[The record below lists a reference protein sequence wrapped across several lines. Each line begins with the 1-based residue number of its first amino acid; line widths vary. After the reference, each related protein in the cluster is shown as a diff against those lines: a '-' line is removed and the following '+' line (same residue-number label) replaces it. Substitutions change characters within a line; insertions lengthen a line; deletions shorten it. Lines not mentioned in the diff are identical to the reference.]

1 MKETG
6 SKINSLEKALALLDL
21 FSEEVPS
28 LTLDEMVTLSGYSK
42 STVFRMVSSFEKY
55 GYLSKFQRGGEMKVS
70 LGMRFLEK
78 SRFVSSQLEI
88 KRAAKLPMLQL
99 RQKTGLS
106 VQLAVKS
113 GLDAIYIEQF
123 ESMKAV
129 RVYPQVGR
137 KVPLYAAACPRVL
150 LSGFS
155 EKDIRSY
162 VNNQELSSFTEQTL
176 IEKEELLNEIMKI
189 KNQGYS
195 VSKGELYPGTLA
207 IAVPIFHPPGQIMA
221 ALSVIGLEQDFATAS
236 LETMITLLRNTAKE
250 ITNYLISN

>member
-21 FSEEVPS
+21 FSEEVAS
-28 LTLDEMVTLSGYSK
+28 LTLDEIVALSGYSK
-42 STVFRMVSSFEKY
+42 STVFRMVSSFEKF
-55 GYLSKFQRGGEMKVS
+55 GYLSKVQKGGEMKIS

-78 SRFVSSQLEI
+78 SRYVSSQLEI
-88 KRAAKLPMLQL
+88 KRAAKMPMLQL

-113 GLDAIYIEQF
+113 GLEAIYIEQF

-150 LSGFS
+150 LSGLS
-155 EKDIRSY
+155 EKDIRTY
-162 VNNQELSSFTEQTL
+162 ICNQELSSFTEQTL
-176 IEKEELLNEIMKI
+176 NEKEELLNEMMKI
-189 KNQGYS
+189 KEQGYS
-195 VSKGELYPGTLA
+195 ISKGELYSGTLA
-207 IAVPIFHPPGQIMA
+207 IAVPIYHPPGHIVA
-221 ALSVIGLEQDFATAS
+221 ALSVIGLEQDFETES
-236 LETMITLLRNTAKE
+236 LEHFLQLLNDASKKITD
-250 ITNYLISN
+250 YLASK